1 MLYWGVG
8 GLIIYFVVPLY
19 FVLLSAP
26 EKGGRVTIKFTS
38 ENPRLAG
45 PALLICPRR
54 LAELGGAGHRALA
67 PAWPG
72 SPEEGAGAGGRW
84 CESLGPGAQ
93 GVREA
98 AAPDWRREDGGGE
111 PRETPS
117 LRVPRLRARDLGA
130 EATPER
136 CARAGGCIP
145 PSTSPF
151 VSVGPLLSVP
161 MWGRVDT
168 SGVQGR

>member
-1 MLYWGVG
+1 MGGEG

-38 ENPRLAG
+38 ENPRLAW
-45 PALLICPRR
+45 PALLICSWR
-54 LAELGGAGHRALA
+54 LAELGVAGHSA
-67 PAWPG
+67 PAPARLG
-72 SPEEGAGAGGRW
+72 GREEGAGAGGRW

-98 AAPDWRREDGGGE
+98 AARDWRREERARGGE

-117 LRVPRLRARDLGA
+117 LRVPRLPGPGDPEPRPRWRDAPGLVA
-130 EATPER
+130 
-136 CARAGGCIP
+136 ISLQP
-145 PSTSPF
+145 PSLFPCALSC
-151 VSVGPLLSVP
+151 VCVWRGVG
-161 MWGRVDT
+161 
-168 SGVQGR
+168 